1 MVDIISIIKYYHYKL
16 SSFYNQYRTFCP
28 MLLKY
33 IGQLHAN
40 KINNLAFYFLKSMLH
55 LLLFSELF
63 YNFFFHININLCI
76 LMSICKLKQFVFSL
90 KILF

>member
-1 MVDIISIIKYYHYKL
+1 MVDIISIIKYYHYNL

-40 KINNLAFYFLKSMLH
+40 KIKNL
-55 LLLFSELF
+55 
-63 YNFFFHININLCI
+63 
-76 LMSICKLKQFVFSL
+76 
-90 KILF
+90 

>member
-1 MVDIISIIKYYHYKL
+1 
-16 SSFYNQYRTFCP
+16 

-55 LLLFSELF
+55 LLLFKNYFISFLS
-63 YNFFFHININLCI
+63 YKH
-76 LMSICKLKQFVFSL
+76 
-90 KILF
+90 